1 MSQDFTNFEKNITMS
16 NKSFNKSAAS
26 VGNKAATPRSAA
38 PKSVAPKGAMPSMK
52 KGGMVKSKKGC

>member
-1 MSQDFTNFEKNITMS
+1 MSTP

-38 PKSVAPKGAMPSMK
+38 PKTVAPKGATPSMK
-52 KGGMVKSKKGC
+52 KGGMVKGKKGC

>member
-1 MSQDFTNFEKNITMS
+1 MS

-38 PKSVAPKGAMPSMK
+38 PKSVAPKAAMPSMK